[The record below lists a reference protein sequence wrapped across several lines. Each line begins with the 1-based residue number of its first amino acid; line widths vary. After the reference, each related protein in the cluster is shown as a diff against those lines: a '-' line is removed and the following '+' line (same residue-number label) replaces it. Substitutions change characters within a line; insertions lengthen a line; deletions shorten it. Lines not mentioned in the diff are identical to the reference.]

1 MTHRG
6 NAAAPPLLSEEAVAA
21 YLHAHPDFFQRHE
34 GLLARLQLPHARR
47 GAVSLVERQIELLR
61 ARQQAAERKL
71 LELVKIAREN
81 EELSGRLHRFS
92 MALIECDTLD
102 DVLATARDQMLQTF
116 RTDFVNL
123 SLFTRLARASSLHD
137 VSLEETRQ
145 LFPRPFENGRPQ
157 CGGMTAEQLQY
168 LFGADAAEV
177 GSAAFVPLQG
187 LQPVGFLALG
197 SYRKERF
204 YPGMGTLFLGY
215 LGEALARAIQHHDRP
230 AA

>member
-1 MTHRG
+1 MSPTRS
-6 NAAAPPLLSEEAVAA
+6 APAPDTLSEERIAE

-34 GLLARLQLPHARR
+34 DLLARLQLPHAAR

-61 ARQQAAERKL
+61 GRQQAAERKL
-71 LELVKIAREN
+71 VELVKIAREN

-92 MALIECDTLD
+92 MTLIECDSLD

-116 RTDFVNL
+116 RADFVNL

-145 LFPRPFENGRPQ
+145 LFPRPFESGRPQ
-157 CGGMTAEQLQY
+157 CGGMNAEQLQY
-168 LFGADAAEV
+168 LFGADADEV
-177 GSAAFVPLQG
+177 KSAAFVPLLG
-187 LQPVGFLALG
+187 MKPVGFLALG
-197 SYRKERF
+197 SYQPTRF

-215 LGEALARAIQHHDRP
+215 LGEVLSRAIQHHDRP
-230 AA
+230 GR